1 MAGVAVA
8 VAVDEVEAA
17 AEVEEVRFGVWRTE
31 PVSGTNTKK
40 LQLPPTLIQKTK
52 LRAGISIP
60 ASDLGVAS
68 DPACRTTTSW
78 I

>member
-1 MAGVAVA
+1 MA

-17 AEVEEVRFGVWRTE
+17 AEVEEVRFGGWRTE
-31 PVSGTNTKK
+31 PVSGMNTRK
-40 LQLPPTLIQKTK
+40 LQLHLTLIQKTE
-52 LRAGISIP
+52 LQAGISIP